1 MGVGPATSGSDSPFL
16 SSMGAAPSSST
27 NDSPFLSSRTMIRGD
42 CPSKVSR
49 FDDSNVSC
57 LENESVSSRD
67 SSVCSSRRV
76 GRPKKPSR
84 KGIGGRKKQSECIE
98 IDIENEN
105 VVINDEPI
113 IFLAPD
119 PPDMPVRQ
127 SIPVRQSERIKNRKL
142 SITQDPIVQPIFSS
156 EPNPITDNN
165 KCLST
170 HEGFPCADTRARHTA
185 EYYDSGDIGKFE
197 CHYCKALLLESEI
210 NQSHKSKFKVITSSL
225 CCSCGTVTLPPYTEH
240 PPELK
245 ALLKGDTK
253 VSKEFLSNQNTY
265 NSLLAFASVSV
276 GHKDSSHYGSVCFM
290 LNGEFS
296 RHISSMNSGHLTPS
310 FSQLYIL
317 DANEALNLRTQ
328 NTLCGGD
335 RVNPQTLKILD
346 SVFKKYKPICKGL

>member
-142 SITQDPIVQPIFSS
+142 SITQDPIVQPIFL
-156 EPNPITDNN
+156 
-165 KCLST
+165 LSQ
-170 HEGFPCADTRARHTA
+170 
-185 EYYDSGDIGKFE
+185 I
-197 CHYCKALLLESEI
+197 LLLTII
-210 NQSHKSKFKVITSSL
+210 N
-225 CCSCGTVTLPPYTEH
+225 
-240 PPELK
+240 
-245 ALLKGDTK
+245 
-253 VSKEFLSNQNTY
+253 
-265 NSLLAFASVSV
+265 ASVRMKGFLVQILEPAILLSIMTLETLV
-276 GHKDSSHYGSVCFM
+276 N
-290 LNGEFS
+290 LNVIIV
-296 RHISSMNSGHLTPS
+296 RH
-310 FSQLYIL
+310 FY
-317 DANEALNLRTQ
+317 
-328 NTLCGGD
+328 
-335 RVNPQTLKILD
+335 
-346 SVFKKYKPICKGL
+346 

>member
-1 MGVGPATSGSDSPFL
+1 MGVGPTTSGSDSPFL

-27 NDSPFLSSRTMIRGD
+27 KDSPFLSSRTMIRGD
-42 CPSKVSR
+42 CPNKVSR
-49 FDDSNVSC
+49 FDDSNVNC

-142 SITQDPIVQPIFSS
+142 SITQVPIVQPIFSS
-156 EPNPITDNN
+156 KPNPITDNN

-185 EYYDSGDIGKFE
+185 EYYDSGDIGKYE

-240 PPELK
+240 P
-245 ALLKGDTK
+245 
-253 VSKEFLSNQNTY
+253 
-265 NSLLAFASVSV
+265 
-276 GHKDSSHYGSVCFM
+276 
-290 LNGEFS
+290 
-296 RHISSMNSGHLTPS
+296 MN
-310 FSQLYIL
+310 
-317 DANEALNLRTQ
+317 
-328 NTLCGGD
+328 
-335 RVNPQTLKILD
+335 
-346 SVFKKYKPICKGL
+346 

>member
-1 MGVGPATSGSDSPFL
+1 
-16 SSMGAAPSSST
+16 MGAAPSSST
-27 NDSPFLSSRTMIRGD
+27 NDSPFMSSRTMIRGD
-42 CPSKVSR
+42 CPNKVSR

-84 KGIGGRKKQSECIE
+84 KGIGGRKNKSECIE

-105 VVINDEPI
+105 VIINDEPV

-127 SIPVRQSERIKNRKL
+127 SLPVRQSERIKNRKV
-142 SITQDPIVQPIFSS
+142 SITQVPIVQPIFYSK
-156 EPNPITDNN
+156 PNPITDNN
-165 KCLST
+165 KCLSS

-185 EYYDSGDIGKFE
+185 EYYDSGDI
-197 CHYCKALLLESEI
+197 
-210 NQSHKSKFKVITSSL
+210 VITSSL
-225 CCSCGTVTLPPYTEH
+225 CCSCGTVTLPPYNEH

-265 NSLLAFASVSV
+265 NTLLAFASVSV

-310 FSQLYIL
+310 FPNYI
-317 DANEALNLRTQ
+317 
-328 NTLCGGD
+328 
-335 RVNPQTLKILD
+335 
-346 SVFKKYKPICKGL
+346 S

>member
-42 CPSKVSR
+42 CPNKVSR

-142 SITQDPIVQPIFSS
+142 SITQDPIVQPIFL
-156 EPNPITDNN
+156 
-165 KCLST
+165 LSQ
-170 HEGFPCADTRARHTA
+170 
-185 EYYDSGDIGKFE
+185 I
-197 CHYCKALLLESEI
+197 LLLTII
-210 NQSHKSKFKVITSSL
+210 N
-225 CCSCGTVTLPPYTEH
+225 
-240 PPELK
+240 
-245 ALLKGDTK
+245 
-253 VSKEFLSNQNTY
+253 
-265 NSLLAFASVSV
+265 ASVRMKGFLVQILEPAILLSI
-276 GHKDSSHYGSVCFM
+276 M
-290 LNGEFS
+290 TLETLANLNVIIVKHF
-296 RHISSMNSGHLTPS
+296 
-310 FSQLYIL
+310 Y
-317 DANEALNLRTQ
+317 
-328 NTLCGGD
+328 
-335 RVNPQTLKILD
+335 
-346 SVFKKYKPICKGL
+346 